1 MNISVEVRVKWSIW
15 VSLTSAEIRLRPSR
29 LVKISRAPSCLTLK
43 PSGAGEVTRMA
54 SSAMEPR
61 IVGECTPQQ
70 TRWQTCPPRCLSGL
84 GTNPQLPARAL
95 RPVSSPTELLPHA
108 HLPSQVVRRAR
119 LHATLATPSQGPD
132 PAAPVLSRTRPLALP
147 TRALPRHPRAMT
159 GVTETFTASTAALLG
174 GTRGRVRAHAIQ
186 DTVEQAARL
195 RTRALPP
202 QPRAR
207 MGATAA
213 STASTVALSAT
224 PLARARAPH
233 ATPDTVVPVA

>member
-1 MNISVEVRVKWSIW
+1 
-15 VSLTSAEIRLRPSR
+15 
-29 LVKISRAPSCLTLK
+29 
-43 PSGAGEVTRMA
+43 MA
-54 SSAMEPR
+54 SPALEPR
-61 IVGECTPQQ
+61 VIGEFTPQQ

-174 GTRGRVRAHAIQ
+174 G
-186 DTVEQAARL
+186 
-195 RTRALPP
+195 
-202 QPRAR
+202 
-207 MGATAA
+207 
-213 STASTVALSAT
+213 

-233 ATPDTVVPVA
+233 ATPDTVVRAVRPSLPLPRLPQRTMQKLRYHRRSRHHRHLQDRLLAFRMFALIRRHRLATRARYCLRLCF